1 MGFVVNIESLD
12 GKLKLSQNRPMAD
25 RRGVVAGLR
34 ASERAADQSTADE
47 VERQIG
53 PFAAVRQNS

>member
-1 MGFVVNIESLD
+1 MLKIESLD
-12 GKLKLSQNRPMAD
+12 GKLKLSQNRSMAD

-34 ASERAADQSTADE
+34 ASERAADRSTADG

-53 PFAAVRQNS
+53 PGAAVRQNS